1 MIDIYRGSTQVG
13 KSEQQFGL
21 SLNTDIKNA
30 DGSVSWHMNKAMFS
44 FGADLTITR
53 KSAGNS
59 NDESSVSGMEALWTS
74 LAMNEIHEARA
85 NSNSR
90 SHK

>member
-1 MIDIYRGSTQVG
+1 
-13 KSEQQFGL
+13 
-21 SLNTDIKNA
+21 
-30 DGSVSWHMNKAMFS
+30 MFS

-53 KSAGNS
+53 KSTEDSA
-59 NDESSVSGMEALWTS
+59 DAESRVSGMEALWTS

-85 NSNSR
+85 NNSH